1 MLAANAKGGAMFNK
15 DMTKNATGI
24 NSLLIQL
31 TVLINIIL
39 LSKLNKLIQLL
50 SLSLIRQPNC
60 PGVRS
65 FASFRS

>member
-1 MLAANAKGGAMFNK
+1 MFNK

-39 LSKLNKLIQLL
+39 LSKLNKLLQLL
-50 SLSLIRQPNC
+50 SLVLIRQPNC
-60 PGVRS
+60 PGVYS